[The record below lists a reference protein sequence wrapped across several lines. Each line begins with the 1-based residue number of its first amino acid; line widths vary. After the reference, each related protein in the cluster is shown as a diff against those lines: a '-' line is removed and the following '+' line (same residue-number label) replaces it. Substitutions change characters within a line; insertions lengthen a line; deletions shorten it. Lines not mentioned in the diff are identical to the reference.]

1 MGIFCACC
9 KLGGKELTAVSKQM
23 GIPTSEL
30 KKMYKEASKASGSL
44 EDFANVTGR
53 TSEEFAQLFKS
64 NPSQALIEFIQGLK
78 DSENTEY
85 QLLKC
90 STIWELQ
97 KLDYVIVYY
106 VQPMQVMSLK
116 GCKTR

>member
-1 MGIFCACC
+1 
-9 KLGGKELTAVSKQM
+9 M

-30 KKMYKEASKASGSL
+30 KMYKEASKASGSL

-53 TSEEFAQLFKS
+53 TGEEFAQLFKS

-90 STIWELQ
+90 
-97 KLDYVIVYY
+97 
-106 VQPMQVMSLK
+106 
-116 GCKTR
+116 